1 MNMKLLSDG
10 LVEPERSA
18 RRTRWMVVDDDDG
31 VRDFVT
37 RVLEMRGEAE
47 VAPFRCPQEAL
58 TAFSATPDQ
67 FQFVI
72 TDLDM
77 PGMDGIELCRQLR
90 ALSPGLK
97 VVLATGNSAPDEA
110 SARQCGFF
118 GLLAKPF
125 PATAVWGLLEAAGVT
140 TRPAQTAAQN

>member
-1 MNMKLLSDG
+1 MKNERL
-10 LVEPERSA
+10 PEEIAAPVHSA
-18 RRTRWMVVDDDDG
+18 RQARWMVVDDDDG

-37 RVLEMRGEAE
+37 RVLEMRGGAE
-47 VAPFRCPQEAL
+47 VTPFRCPQEAL

-140 TRPAQTAAQN
+140 TRPTQTAAQN